1 MNPSKPHPTR
11 RPSAEQL
18 LGYEDYDTEMLDLPP
33 QQSEDAKDTDQRVEE
48 LYTDDGEPGRAPP
61 TAESAEEARSPI
73 APSVVYKVY
82 KRRWFGLMQLVLLNI
97 IVSWDVS
104 LGDVSH
110 VYT

>member
-1 MNPSKPHPTR
+1 MNPSKPHPIR

-18 LGYEDYDTEMLDLPP
+18 LGYEDQDTEMSELPP
-33 QQSEDAKDTDQRVEE
+33 QRSEDAKDTDQRVEE
-48 LYTDDGEPGRAPP
+48 RYTDDGEPGRAPP
-61 TAESAEEARSPI
+61 TAESVEEARSPI
-73 APSVVYKVY
+73 APVVYKVY

-104 LGDVSH
+104 FGDASH